1 MKTFEVEIFVYGK
14 RFTVLI
20 EREHDYEARE
30 AVLQTLDVGNATEIN
45 ITTYYN
51 KKYTFIY

>member
-20 EREHDYEARE
+20 EREHANEARE
-30 AVLQTLDVGNATEIN
+30 AVLQTLDVGNATEVKTKTIN
-45 ITTYYN
+45 
-51 KKYTFIY
+51 